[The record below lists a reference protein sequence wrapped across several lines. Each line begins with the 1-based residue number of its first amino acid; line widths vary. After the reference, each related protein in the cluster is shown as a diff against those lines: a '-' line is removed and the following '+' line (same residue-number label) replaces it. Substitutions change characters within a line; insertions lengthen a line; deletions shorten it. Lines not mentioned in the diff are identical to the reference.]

1 MDTDFP
7 FGGGFGSADTRTACI
22 KCSQNLYDRL
32 LLQDSGVA
40 GQLHFNVIAVIAADR
55 YGDLDTEKTK
65 ELIRLFRPDRDGTIS
80 MVDFVRSIDN
90 VYKELRLL
98 RATIAGSTKI
108 DKALESIF
116 NYAFYVLMA
125 CVILWVMD
133 IDPLALFL
141 SLSSIVL
148 AFAFMIGAASSKY
161 FEGLL
166 LIIVQRPYGIGD
178 RINVSNPEIPSDT
191 AGSQGWIV
199 EDVTLFTTTVCL
211 AATGERATISNGMLA
226 KSRIING
233 ARSPN
238 AIVYVVM
245 RFDMETPYRKVET
258 FRQCVEKFVHSRPR
272 EWSGLLG
279 FRVSR
284 IEANLG
290 FIEYTGVFRHREGWQ
305 NILPILNSRNT
316 MHCYCLEL
324 AKKLDMR
331 YKQPPLPVDL
341 RMPSVPPQF
350 ELNFNNTELA
360 GEERLDLSHS
370 PGGHSLNSESLAKV
384 ASMFDDQ

>member
-1 MDTDFP
+1 M
-7 FGGGFGSADTRTACI
+7 
-22 KCSQNLYDRL
+22 
-32 LLQDSGVA
+32 
-40 GQLHFNVIAVIAADR
+40 
-55 YGDLDTEKTK
+55 
-65 ELIRLFRPDRDGTIS
+65 FRPDRDGSIS
-80 MVDFVRSIDN
+80 MVDFVRSIDS

-98 RATIAGSTKI
+98 RATIGGSTKI

-116 NYAFYVLMA
+116 NYGFYVLLA
-125 CVILWVMD
+125 CVILWVMN

-148 AFAFMIGAASSKY
+148 AFAFMIGSASAKY

-166 LIIVQRPYGIGD
+166 FIIVQRPYGIGD
-178 RINVSNPEIPSDT
+178 RINVANPEIPADT
-191 AGSQGWIV
+191 AGAQGWIV

-211 AATGERATISNGMLA
+211 AATSERATISNGMLA

-238 AIVYVVM
+238 AVVYVVM
-245 RFDMETPYRKVET
+245 RFSMDTPYSKIET
-258 FRQCVEKFVHSRPR
+258 FRQCVEKFVHARPR

-284 IEANLG
+284 IESNLG
-290 FIEYTGVFRHREGWQ
+290 FIEYTAVFRHRESWQ

-331 YKQPPLPVDL
+331 FKQPPLPVDL
-341 RMPSVPPQF
+341 HIPGGVPPQF
-350 ELNFNNTELA
+350 ELNFNSSELA
-360 GEERLDLSHS
+360 GQPDLSHS
-370 PGGHSLNSESLAKV
+370 PGGNSMNSESLAKV
-384 ASMFDDQ
+384 AAMFDDQ